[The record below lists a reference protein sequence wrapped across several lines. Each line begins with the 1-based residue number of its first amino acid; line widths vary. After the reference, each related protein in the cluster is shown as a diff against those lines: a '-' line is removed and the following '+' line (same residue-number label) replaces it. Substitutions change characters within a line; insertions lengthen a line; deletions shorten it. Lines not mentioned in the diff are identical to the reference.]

1 MTNKH
6 IPVLLQDVLAAFSEI
21 EKISNNP
28 FFLDGTLGGGGHT
41 EELLAAHATLKI
53 VGCDYDQTAIDK
65 VSTHLSKE
73 VTSGRL
79 EFFHGNFSEALNG
92 EREFE
97 GMLLDLG
104 YSSNQLEDPE
114 YGMSFQAKSNGP
126 LDMRLSRPP
135 VGLSAWDILRES
147 TDDELADI
155 LYVYGEIHD
164 SRRIARNIHEAIGS
178 GEITNSTSSLAGFL
192 SRIDRTKKQSI
203 HPATLVFQALRIAVN
218 DELRNLDEF
227 LKKAILRL
235 RPSGILAIISFHSL
249 EDRLVKRWGQ
259 NQSEKIEAL
268 TRKPIEA
275 SEEESHENPRSRS
288 AKLRVYRK
296 R

>member
-1 MTNKH
+1 
-6 IPVLLQDVLAAFSEI
+6 
-21 EKISNNP
+21 
-28 FFLDGTLGGGGHT
+28 
-41 EELLAAHATLKI
+41 
-53 VGCDYDQTAIDK
+53 
-65 VSTHLSKE
+65 
-73 VTSGRL
+73 
-79 EFFHGNFSEALNG
+79 
-92 EREFE
+92 
-97 GMLLDLG
+97 MLLDLG

-114 YGMSFQAKSNGP
+114 YGMSFQAQADGP
-126 LDMRLSRPP
+126 IDMRLSRPP
-135 VGLSAWDILRES
+135 VGPSAWDLLCENS
-147 TDDELADI
+147 DDELADI

-164 SRRIARNIHEAIGS
+164 SRRVARKIHEAISS
-178 GEITNSTSSLAGFL
+178 GEITNSTNSLASFM
-192 SRIDRTKKQSI
+192 SRIDRAKKQSI

-235 RPSGILAIISFHSL
+235 KPSGVLAIISFHSL

-259 NQSEKIEAL
+259 GNSEKIETL

-275 SEEESHENPRSRS
+275 SEDEARDNPRSRS